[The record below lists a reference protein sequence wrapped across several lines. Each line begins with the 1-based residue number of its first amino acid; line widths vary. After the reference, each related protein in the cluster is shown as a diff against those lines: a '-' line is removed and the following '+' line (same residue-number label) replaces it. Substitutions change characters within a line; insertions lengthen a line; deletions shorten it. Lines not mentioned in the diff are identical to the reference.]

1 MAWTA
6 EINLSDNK
14 IIQYETDPKILQT
27 WLGGRGYAAYLLYNR
42 VGPEVSPFSPQN
54 CLIFSTGRLN
64 GTTWPAASRYHV
76 TFKSPATG
84 AYGYANSG
92 GHFGPELSKAGY
104 DALVITGQA
113 QTPVMIQI
121 IGQRIQILPAESL
134 WGQTTAA
141 TEDAILSSG
150 VGGRVACI
158 GPAGENRV
166 SFAAIINDGGR
177 AAARSGPGAVM
188 GSKNLKAIHVV
199 SQAPNRATSTDFKNI
214 SKQQFQKLINSRNTQ
229 GLMNESTLYL
239 MQIKNKIGDLPARN
253 HQSGQVPFIH
263 RLDTASFSQYWVSR
277 KGCQACPIR
286 CARLTQVSNGKYA
299 SKIEG
304 PEYESADSFGPLVW
318 NSDPEVV
325 IRANELCNLLGLD
338 TISTGVSIAFAME
351 CHQNNLLED
360 PEFSL
365 EWGDPDSILGI
376 IQRIAERVGIGDLL
390 ASGTRRAAE
399 IIGRNAGDYAIQ
411 VKGVELP
418 RQEPRVCK
426 AFGLGHAVSNR
437 GADHLYGLPT
447 IDLAGHW
454 EVARKLFPTAIV
466 PRLMDVADE
475 TYKPEVLITGEHF
488 SAIVDS
494 LGLCKFSTAETYVVL
509 PEDIAAGLTALG
521 TPYSQAELLIAAE
534 RIVNLERLYN
544 VRHHFSR
551 KDDYLPRRFTTE
563 PLEIYQYTLET
574 GAKEA
579 IRSEKPI
586 SIGQIQDF
594 DAMLDHYYDLR
605 GWTRAGIPTGETL
618 QRLAIDDAISLATV
632 GTPPDESAKSRRQI
646 ENDGQEHS

>member
-1 MAWTA
+1 MSLTA
-6 EINLSDNK
+6 EIDLSENK
-14 IIQYETDPKILQT
+14 IIQYETDPKILQS

-42 VGPEVSPFSPQN
+42 VGPEVAPFAPEN

-104 DALVITGQA
+104 DALVITGRA
-113 QTPVMIQI
+113 KTPVLIQI
-121 IGQRIQILPAESL
+121 NGSSIQILPANHL
-134 WGQTTAA
+134 WGLSTTA
-141 TEDAILSSG
+141 TEEAILASG
-150 VGGRVACI
+150 AGGRVACI

-166 SFAAIINDGGR
+166 YYAAIINDGGR

-199 SQAPNRATSTDFKNI
+199 AGNANRATSMDFKNI
-214 SKQQFQKLINSRNTQ
+214 AKQQFQKLLTSRNTQ

-239 MQIKNKIGDLPARN
+239 MQIKNKIGDLPTRN

-263 RLDTASFSQYWVSR
+263 RLDTASFSRYWVNR
-277 KGCQACPIR
+277 KGCTACPIR
-286 CARLTQVSNGKYA
+286 CARTAQVSSGKFA
-299 SKIEG
+299 AKIEG

-318 NSDPEVV
+318 NADPEIV
-325 IRANELCNLLGLD
+325 IRANELCNQMGLD

-351 CHQNNLLED
+351 CHQRGLLDD

-365 EWGDPDSILGI
+365 DWGDPESILGL
-376 IQRIAERVGIGDLL
+376 IQRIADRSGIGELL
-390 ASGTRRAAE
+390 ASGTRHAAE
-399 IIGRNAGDYAIQ
+399 KIGRNACDYAIQ

-454 EVARKLFPTAIV
+454 EVAHKLFPEAILS
-466 PRLMDVADE
+466 RLMDVADE

-494 LGLCKFSTAETYVVL
+494 LGLCKFSTAETYIVL

-521 TPYSQAELLIAAE
+521 FPYSKQELLTAAE

-551 KDDYLPRRFTTE
+551 KDDYLPKRFTTE
-563 PLEIYQYTLET
+563 PLEIYQYAPAAGENH
-574 GAKEA
+574 AV
-579 IRSEKPI
+579 RSEKPI
-586 SIGQIQDF
+586 SVAEIHDF

-605 GWTRAGIPTGETL
+605 GWSDAGIPTVDTL
-618 QRLAIDDAISLATV
+618 QRLAIADSISLAAV
-632 GTPPDESAKSRRQI
+632 RAANG
-646 ENDGQEHS
+646 